1 MSEKIKKPNIYD
13 VAKLAGVS
21 HQTVSRVVN
30 DAPHT
35 KPATRLRVE
44 QAMLSLGYVPNAA
57 ARALVT
63 ARSKMIGLVVA
74 DVIFFGPAGMIHAIK
89 NEIRQAD
96 YFAISCSV
104 DGTSSESMVEGLKH
118 LRKLGLEA
126 IVVTTP
132 QFDYSETV
140 RQMLPN
146 IPALFIDSKSGEG
159 QLSIAIDN
167 FAGSR
172 LATEHL
178 IGLGHRNI
186 MHISGPATWQ
196 DAEPRVRGYE
206 SAMISAGLKPSVISA
221 DWLIETGYKLGLEL
235 DLDKSQTTA
244 IVAANDHLAL
254 GLMKAFHERSIAVPE
269 RVSIVGFDDIPEAP
283 YLEPAL
289 TTLRPDFDQL
299 GKLAVGLILG
309 SVSSSEAIDNKTL
322 CPELIIRSSTAAP
335 PTGI

>member
-1 MSEKIKKPNIYD
+1 MPDQIKKPNIYD

-21 HQTVSRVVN
+21 HQTVSRVIN
-30 DAPHT
+30 DGPHT
-35 KPATRLRVE
+35 KAATRERVE
-44 QAMLSLGYVPNAA
+44 VAMADLGYVPNAA
-57 ARALVT
+57 ARALAT
-63 ARSKMIGLVVA
+63 ARSKMIGMVVA
-74 DVIFFGPAGMIHAIK
+74 DEIFFGPAGMIHAIK
-89 NEIRQAD
+89 NEIRLAD
-96 YFAISCSV
+96 YFAVSCSV
-104 DGTSSESMVEGLKH
+104 DGASSESMVEGIKH

-126 IVVTTP
+126 ILVTTP
-132 QFDYSETV
+132 QFDYSNTI

-178 IGLGHRNI
+178 IALGHRNI

-196 DAEPRVRGYE
+196 DADPRVRGYE
-206 SAMISAGLKPSVISA
+206 SAMTSAGLKSSVISA
-221 DWLIETGYKLGLEL
+221 DWLIETGYTIGLEL

-299 GKLAVGLILG
+299 GKLAVGLLLG
-309 SVSSSEAIDNKTL
+309 SVSPSETLDNKTL
-322 CPELIIRSSTAAP
+322 YPELIIRNSTAAP
-335 PTGI
+335 TSF

>member
-1 MSEKIKKPNIYD
+1 MPEKFKKPNIYD

-21 HQTVSRVVN
+21 HQTVSRVIN
-30 DAPHT
+30 DGPHT
-35 KPATRLRVE
+35 KPSTRTKVE
-44 QAMLSLGYVPNAA
+44 QAMAELGYVPNAA

-63 ARSKMIGLVVA
+63 SRSKMIGMVVA
-74 DVIFFGPAGMIHAIK
+74 DEIFFGPAGMIHAIK
-89 NEIRQAD
+89 NEIRLAD
-96 YFAISCSV
+96 YFAVSCSV
-104 DGTSSESMVEGLKH
+104 DGTSIESMVEGIKH

-159 QLSIAIDN
+159 QLSISMDN

-172 LATEHL
+172 IATEHL
-178 IGLGHRNI
+178 IGLGHKNI
-186 MHISGPATWQ
+186 IHISGPATWQ
-196 DAEPRVRGYE
+196 DAEPRVLGYE
-206 SAMISAGLKPSVISA
+206 SAMISAGLIPKVISA
-221 DWLIETGYKLGLEL
+221 DWLIETGYKIGLEL
-235 DLDKSQTTA
+235 DLDTTRTTA

-254 GLMKAFHERSIAVPE
+254 GLMKAFKERSIAVPA

-283 YLEPAL
+283 FLDPAL
-289 TTLRPDFDQL
+289 TTLRPDFEQL

-309 SVSSSEAIDNKTL
+309 SVSQSEAVDNETL
-322 CPELIIRSSTAAP
+322 YPELIIRNSTAAP
-335 PTGI
+335 PTVF